1 MQQKVQFIAA
11 IIHDPDLLILDEPFS
26 GLDPVNAELLNR
38 VIREL
43 NEQGRT
49 IIFSTHVLHQ
59 AEQLCDRIML
69 IDQGTKI
76 LDDTMEG
83 IRTTFD
89 PRTIEV
95 EPARGAS
102 LPEAIRGVRNCTPT
116 GEAAFELH
124 LDDTADPNHVMQQ
137 VLTSCPVRSIKIRQ
151 LTLDEVFV
159 SLVRDRAHET
169 HTAFALDGATP

>member
-1 MQQKVQFIAA
+1 MDTVAAYGTVQVTWSWVHTGALGQRFIWNTVQV
-11 IIHDPDLLILDEPFS
+11 DWKWGGFL
-26 GLDPVNAELLNR
+26 
-38 VIREL
+38 
-43 NEQGRT
+43 
-49 IIFSTHVLHQ
+49 STHVLHQ

-76 LDDTMEG
+76 LDDTMDG
-83 IRTTFD
+83 IRNTFD

-95 EPARGAS
+95 EPAAGSS
-102 LPEAIRGVRNCTPT
+102 LPEVIEGVHQRT
-116 GEAAFELH
+116 GSGEGPIELH
-124 LDDTADPNHVMQQ
+124 LEDMADPNKVMQQ
-137 VLTSCPVRSIKIRQ
+137 VIGSCAVRSIKIRQ